1 MKSLVRTIACLAGSV
16 ALLGLTGC
24 ASLGAKPWDRAILA
38 RNTMQLDRNG
48 VENALDDHIYF
59 SKEASTGGRGI
70 GGGGCGC
77 N

>member
-1 MKSLVRTIACLAGSV
+1 MTSLVKTLACLAGGTL
-16 ALLGLTGC
+16 LLGLTGC
-24 ASLGAKPWDRAILA
+24 TSLGAKPWDRGILA
-38 RNTMQLDRNG
+38 RSSMQLDRNG

-59 SKEASTGGRGI
+59 SKEASSGGRGI

>member
-1 MKSLVRTIACLAGSV
+1 MKSLVRTIACLVGSA
-16 ALLGLTGC
+16 ALLSLSGC

-48 VENALDDHIYF
+48 VESALDDHIYF